1 MRLVAPA
8 TAAVNSSPE
17 RWGESTT
24 RTPTNPMTTA
34 DQRYTRTRSFKMS
47 AASVTVNRGG
57 AERDRIGLHQGK
69 PRHRTEVEEHAGNA
83 QHTPTRLS
91 KRPLGAHDGGEFTAP
106 GIDQHERNDR
116 EHRAVK
122 HDLADRV
129 ARAERADE
137 RLHHR
142 E

>member
-47 AASVTVNRGG
+47 AASVTVNRG
-57 AERDRIGLHQGK
+57 EL
-69 PRHRTEVEEHAGNA
+69 NA
-83 QHTPTRLS
+83 IALDSTRGS
-91 KRPLGAHDGGEFTAP
+91 RATAP
-106 GIDQHERNDR
+106 KLKNMPAMLSTPLPACPSGRSVRTTAASSPRQHERNDR

-122 HDLADRV
+122 HDLADR
-129 ARAERADE
+129 
-137 RLHHR
+137 
-142 E
+142 